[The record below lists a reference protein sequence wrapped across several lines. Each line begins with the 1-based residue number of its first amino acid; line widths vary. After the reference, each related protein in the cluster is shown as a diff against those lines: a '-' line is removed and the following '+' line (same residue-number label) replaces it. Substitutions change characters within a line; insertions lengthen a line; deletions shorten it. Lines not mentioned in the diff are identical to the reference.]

1 MVYCFST
8 PGPLPLPKY
17 STFFLAH
24 DPPPHCLL
32 WCLKNPSKRFIHYIK
47 VHSLEDLGLKI
58 QVIWKKRNSGT
69 QLTPLPSLPRRE
81 SGANAPYLPLLLPL
95 QFSAGI
101 PTGHIQ
107 SDGRRQSESLDAVP
121 TGQPSEPRAGLV
133 GCTAQK
139 WRCVD
144 VCSSALW
151 PHCRL
156 PASLCLSATE
166 TVSVRGK
173 RWELSVLCCSAP

>member
-1 MVYCFST
+1 MHCYPCARGQGSEGWSSAPGKEICRGRST
-8 PGPLPLPKY
+8 KL
-17 STFFLAH
+17 
-24 DPPPHCLL
+24 
-32 WCLKNPSKRFIHYIK
+32 R
-47 VHSLEDLGLKI
+47 
-58 QVIWKKRNSGT
+58 
-69 QLTPLPSLPRRE
+69 RRE

-133 GCTAQK
+133 GYTAQK

-144 VCSSALW
+144 VCSLALW

-156 PASLCLSATE
+156 PASWCLSATG
-166 TVSVRGK
+166 TVSVRGE
-173 RWELSVLCCSAP
+173 RWELSVLCCSAPWRRNTRVGPNTTLPPGR